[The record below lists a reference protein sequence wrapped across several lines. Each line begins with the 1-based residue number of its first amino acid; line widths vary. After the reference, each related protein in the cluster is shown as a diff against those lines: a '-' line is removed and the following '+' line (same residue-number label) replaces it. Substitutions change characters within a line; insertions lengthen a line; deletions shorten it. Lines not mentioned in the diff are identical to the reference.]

1 MLCNWWMSQNIVL
14 LKLKA
19 SFFGRRICS
28 IRESWYPPFC
38 RPFLDSCGPLTRIL
52 EHDSGTNQFNDNIK
66 YFLLL
71 LCFNSLTPSLQ
82 SVSTLAYP
90 LKSVSILAQTPTSPP
105 KRADVILECSLRPDN
120 IPRQRLFSSL
130 CQNTNNH
137 TKIHQ
142 LTNKKFKNI

>member
-28 IRESWYPPFC
+28 IRESWYPPFR

-82 SVSTLAYP
+82 SVSTSAFWLRHP
-90 LKSVSILAQTPTSPP
+90 HPPQKRQQCQHFSSDPHPP
-105 KRADVILECSLRPDN
+105 KRADVILENSLKAVLVVSP
-120 IPRQRLFSSL
+120 
-130 CQNTNNH
+130 CHGTM
-137 TKIHQ
+137 
-142 LTNKKFKNI
+142 LTIVCRVTCVHS